1 MINFPLQRQT
11 KKIFKLNYQ
20 KWSIQVKWFD

>member
-20 KWSIQVKWFD
+20 KWNFQVKWFD